1 MDTSLDGIKFRDSN
15 GQMTEKLSLQEC
27 ESRVKELAQSYFEKG
42 IEIKAL
48 EQEQSQLKHQI
59 IYLMKNHYAWSSFDC
74 YVEVEHKGEIEHVL
88 IQDSEDRRIR
98 VSIPTIDYIR

>member
-27 ESRVKELAQSYFEKG
+27 ESRVKELAQSYFEKRKKIKD
-42 IEIKAL
+42 IE
-48 EQEQSQLKHQI
+48 EQESQLKHQI
-59 IYLMKNHYAWSSFDC
+59 IYLMRNHYAWSSFDC
-74 YVEVEHKGEIEHVL
+74 YVEVKHKGEIEHVL

-98 VSIPTIDYIR
+98 VSIPTIDYIK